1 MNALLIYPEFPDT
14 FWSFKHA
21 LKFIRKK
28 ASFPPLGL
36 LTVATMLP
44 EEWAKRLVD
53 VNVTNLTDKDLEWAD
68 YVFFSS
74 MVVQRKSA
82 FQLLERCKKAGVKIV
97 AGGPLFTSEHEQFKD
112 VDHFVLNEA
121 EITLPSFLEDLK
133 NGCAKPVYRS
143 PDFADIRETPA
154 PLWKLADLKKYASM
168 SIQYTRGCPYQCEF
182 CDVTAL
188 FGRRTRT
195 KNTEQIIAEL
205 DTFYNQGWRG
215 NVFFVDDNLIGN
227 RRSLKKDLL
236 PAIIKWQGKHT
247 GITFNTEVSINLAK
261 DEELL
266 QMMFEAGFNTVFV
279 GIETPDTDSLAECG
293 KSQNKDRDLAE
304 DVRIIQRAGLQV
316 QAGFIVGFDND
327 TPSIFQRQIDF
338 IQKTGIVTAMVGL
351 LQAPTGTRLY
361 ERLKKEG
368 RLLGRMTGDNA
379 DGSTNI
385 IPNNMDADTCREGYK
400 TILRYIYSPENYYKR
415 IMTFFKEYKS
425 PKFKGT
431 IKIEHIVAL
440 FSSIYHLGIL
450 GKERVQFWHLL
461 FWTGLHRRE
470 LFPLA
475 VTLAIYGYHF
485 RKVSNLHI
493 L

>member
-36 LTVATMLP
+36 LTVASMFP
-44 EEWAKRLVD
+44 EEWVKRLVD
-53 VNVTNLTDKDLEWAD
+53 VNVANLTDKDLEWAD
-68 YVFFSS
+68 CVFFSS

-82 FQLLERCKKAGVKIV
+82 HQLIKRCKEAGVKIV

-143 PDFADIRETPA
+143 PDFADVRETPA
-154 PLWKLADLKKYASM
+154 PLWKLANLKKYASM
-168 SIQYTRGCPYQCEF
+168 GIQYTRGCPYQCEF

-195 KNTEQIIAEL
+195 KNTEQIIDEL
-205 DTFYNQGWRG
+205 DTFYNLGWRG

-236 PAIIKWQGKHT
+236 PAIIKWQENHT

-261 DEELL
+261 DEVLL
-266 QMMFEAGFNTVFV
+266 EMMSKAGFNTVFV

-293 KSQNKDRDLAE
+293 KSQNEGRDLAE

-400 TILRYIYSPENYYKR
+400 T
-415 IMTFFKEYKS
+415 
-425 PKFKGT
+425 
-431 IKIEHIVAL
+431 H
-440 FSSIYHLGIL
+440 
-450 GKERVQFWHLL
+450 ER
-461 FWTGLHRRE
+461 
-470 LFPLA
+470 A
-475 VTLAIYGYHF
+475 
-485 RKVSNLHI
+485 
-493 L
+493 

>member
-1 MNALLIYPEFPDT
+1 
-14 FWSFKHA
+14 
-21 LKFIRKK
+21 
-28 ASFPPLGL
+28 
-36 LTVATMLP
+36 MLP
-44 EEWAKRLVD
+44 EKWAKRLVD
-53 VNVTNLTDKDLEWAD
+53 VNVTTLTDKDLKWAD

-82 FQLLERCKKAGVKIV
+82 YQLLERCKKAGVKIV

-112 VDHFVLNEA
+112 VDHFILNEA

-133 NGCAKPVYRS
+133 NGCAKPVYKTS
-143 PDFADIRETPA
+143 EFADIRETPA

-236 PAIIKWQGKHT
+236 PALIKWQNKHT

-261 DEELL
+261 DEALL
-266 QMMFEAGFNTVFV
+266 QMLFEAGFNTVFV

-400 TILRYIYSPENYYKR
+400 TILRHIYSPENYYKR

-431 IKIEHIVAL
+431 IKIEHILAL
-440 FSSIYHLGIL
+440 LSSIYHLGIL

-485 RKVSNLHI
+485 RKVSQLHI

>member
-1 MNALLIYPEFPDT
+1 
-14 FWSFKHA
+14 
-21 LKFIRKK
+21 
-28 ASFPPLGL
+28 
-36 LTVATMLP
+36 MLP
-44 EEWAKRLVD
+44 EKWAKRLVD
-53 VNVTNLTDKDLEWAD
+53 VNVTTLTDKDLKWAD

-82 FQLLERCKKAGVKIV
+82 YQLLERCKKAGVKIV

-112 VDHFVLNEA
+112 VDHFILNEA

-133 NGCAKPVYRS
+133 NGCAKPVYKTS
-143 PDFADIRETPA
+143 EFADIRETPA

-236 PAIIKWQGKHT
+236 PALIKWQNKHT

-261 DEELL
+261 DEALL
-266 QMMFEAGFNTVFV
+266 QMLFEAGFNTVFV

-400 TILRYIYSPENYYKR
+400 TILKHIYSPENYYKR

-431 IKIEHIVAL
+431 IKIEHILAL
-440 FSSIYHLGIL
+440 LSSIYHLGIL
-450 GKERVQFWHLL
+450 GKERGQYWHLL
-461 FWTGLHRRE
+461 VWTTLHRRE

-485 RKVSNLHI
+485 RKVSKLHI

>member
-44 EEWAKRLVD
+44 DEWSKRLVD

-154 PLWKLADLKKYASM
+154 PLWKLADLKQYASM

-266 QMMFEAGFNTVFV
+266 QMMFDAGFNTVFV

-431 IKIEHIVAL
+431 IKIEHIIAL

-461 FWTGLHRRE
+461 IWTGLHRRE

-485 RKVSNLHI
+485 RKVSKLHI

>member
-44 EEWAKRLVD
+44 EEWSKRLVD

-82 FQLLERCKKAGVKIV
+82 YQLLERCKKAGVKIV

-154 PLWKLADLKKYASM
+154 PLWKLADLKQYASM

-450 GKERVQFWHLL
+450 GKERAQFWHLL

-485 RKVSNLHI
+485 RKVSKLHI